1 MKTKKTN
8 RWLVCLLTAV
18 MLMSQIAGICVNAE
32 EAAPQAADVKI
43 VLTLGAD
50 LDAEQK
56 AYILQYFGIQESEVE
71 TVTITNA
78 DEHAQLGSLIPAEV
92 IGSRTVSCALVR
104 PTNKGGIQVKTAN
117 MNYVTSNMIASTLS
131 TSGVYN
137 CEVLTAAPVE
147 VSGTGALTGV
157 MMAYEKA
164 IGAVLDSEKKELANE
179 ELVITGELSETVG
192 QDQATLVVNDI
203 KIHIVRDSVTDQKE
217 IQNIVDEVV
226 ETTEYAAAIAAEA
239 VGRPAPAPL
248 GEVHKEKLYNFGCKF
263 SQQGYSYRDMQPTL
277 ERVTHNITTNTGI
290 DDPITDTFETID
302 EDTGLS
308 LDSILLGTDDSVMGD
323 DANINATNTVAL
335 GEHPAEPIEVFTG
348 EVSLTESGTVKADSF
363 IYRTNA
369 IAYQDINGSYA
380 LMDLNGNILT
390 ESIYSNQFRGKAGHI
405 CGMLNDGS
413 EKEGLLET
421 DGMISVPFVYDVV
434 EVFGE
439 MWAAGLRLIPATEA
453 DYDYRG
459 YADGEEQ
466 YLQIDSADMYYL
478 GELTGIPAASL
489 TREQILQVEAL
500 GSYINIQDRSG
511 VITTYDS
518 TMAPVRT
525 SDSLYDFGEFD
536 EDKQLSEMMESA
548 TGFGVYSYL
557 GNYAHARDYST
568 GKSGVIDRYGNIIVP
583 MEYDYVDSAADWLEG
598 NGYFGVQI
606 GEQFAYVT
614 AGGTVTG
621 EFPYPY
627 EKVINYGM
635 SAKYE
640 AEDGTKYILSGDGVE
655 SNLGTGYEYL
665 TPIRSSKGML
675 WTGAS
680 GSGYDLIDWHGKVL
694 LSCSK
699 EFSLSEN
706 GNYLIAPE
714 GYTSSTFYLVN
725 DASPVSI
732 SESLGG
738 ATEIQAATREIR
750 SMEAYTGEPSMEL
763 VGEIPGRSFV
773 GDTYLLQ
780 GPGEAGYALFSLDG
794 RQLTENGYSRFGYSD
809 GWITAVMEENDTE
822 KMGLFTKDGIPVLPC
837 ENDYLDILSE
847 KWVVSY
853 SMGELGTEEDYDFYT
868 WTGERYKMDTATVY
882 YLNLP
887 DIYSVTLTRDQ
898 LGDIAAEGEYL
909 NITDR
914 STGIT
919 TMYNASF
926 EPVGAADYVSDFSSV
941 SADYVLMEQLED
953 QTGYYVSD
961 WKFADGYALI
971 SAYGGEKN
979 LYGVSDVEGNIVV
992 PAQYDRV
999 LAYYTQEN
1007 PAYWANGYFA
1017 VEKDGM
1023 AGFVGKDGTVTCEL
1037 KYPSDTFINYGM
1049 TAYVEKEDGSRIMV
1063 AADGT
1068 ETAGYEKYRSLSGRG
1083 MFVEAVSGD
1092 ERVLL
1097 DWHGNVLFEDYE
1109 LVSASSDGK
1118 FIVVNRGF
1126 GSPSEVYAVDG
1137 ASVESATGDA
1147 SIASADAVSEVSKE
1161 TGASD
1166 AEPPVT
1172 EESVTEAPDAELSD
1186 TEESDAEEPDAEPP
1200 VTEEPDTE
1208 LPAAE
1213 TPVTEVPAESLRETE
1228 EAAEKTS
1235 EEETE
1240 ISEDEEAKGSPETPA
1255 AALLSGIL
1263 VLLEQ
1268 DPEGNQA
1275 NITELLKSAKT
1286 ILDAENPDAAA
1297 LIGSAIMLMQEETAN
1312 TAAVTT
1318 LINSALPLL

>member
-1 MKTKKTN
+1 MKTKKRN
-8 RWLVCLLTAV
+8 RRLVSLLAAA
-18 MLMSQIAGICVNAE
+18 MLVSQITGICVNAE
-32 EAAPQAADVKI
+32 EAAPQAAAVKI

-50 LDAEQK
+50 LDADQQ
-56 AYILQYFGIQESEVE
+56 AYILQYFGIDGTEVE
-71 TVTITNA
+71 TVTITNE

-104 PTNKGGIQVKTAN
+104 PTHKGGIQVKTAN

-137 CEVLTAAPVE
+137 CEVLTAAPFE

-164 IGAVLDSEKKELANE
+164 SGTALDSEKKELANE

-239 VGRPAPAPL
+239 VGRPAPSPL

-363 IYRTNA
+363 IYRTNT

-390 ESIYSNQFRGKAGHI
+390 ESIYSNEFIGKEGHI
-405 CGMLNDGS
+405 RGSLNDGS
-413 EKEGLLET
+413 KKEGLLET

-453 DYDYRG
+453 DYDYSRYVNG
-459 YADGEEQ
+459 GEQ
-466 YLQIDSADMYYL
+466 YLQIDSADIYYL
-478 GELTGIPAASL
+478 GELTGTPAASL

-511 VITTYDS
+511 AVTTYDS
-518 TMAPVRT
+518 AMAPVRT

-536 EDKQLSEMMESA
+536 EDKQLSERMESA
-548 TGFGVYSYL
+548 TGYSVYSYL

-568 GKSGVIDRYGNIIVP
+568 GKSGVIDRYGNVIVP

-655 SNLGTGYEYL
+655 SNLGTAYEYL

-675 WTGAS
+675 WIGTGE
-680 GSGYDLIDWHGKVL
+680 SGYDLIDWHGKVL

-732 SESLGG
+732 SESVGG
-738 ATEIQAATREIR
+738 AAEIQAATREIG
-750 SMEAYTGEPSMEL
+750 SMEAYRGEPSLEL
-763 VGEIPGRSFV
+763 AGETPGQYFV
-773 GDTYLLQ
+773 EGTDLLQ
-780 GPGEAGYALFSLDG
+780 KHGEAGLALFSLDG
-794 RQLTENGYSRFGYSD
+794 RQLTEYGYSRFGYSD
-809 GWITAVMEENDTE
+809 GWIMAVAKEKDTE
-822 KMGLFTKDGIPVLPC
+822 KMGLFTKDGLQVLPC
-837 ENDYLDILSE
+837 ENDYLDILSD
-847 KWVVSY
+847 KWAVSY
-853 SMGELGTEEDYDFYT
+853 TMGESGTEEDYDFYT
-868 WTGERYKMDTATVY
+868 WSGERYKMDTATVY
-882 YLNLP
+882 YLDLP

-898 LGDIAAEGEYL
+898 LGDIDADGDYL

-914 STGIT
+914 TTGIT
-919 TMYNASF
+919 TMYSASF
-926 EPVGAADYVSDFSSV
+926 EPVGSVDYVSDFSGV

-961 WKFADGYALI
+961 WKFSDGYALI
-971 SAYGGEKN
+971 SSYEEEKN
-979 LYGVSDVEGNIVV
+979 RYGVSDTEGNIVV
-992 PAQYDRV
+992 PVQYDRV
-999 LAYYTQEN
+999 LAYYTQEDS
-1007 PAYWANGYFA
+1007 AYWANGYFA

-1037 KYPSDTFINYGM
+1037 NYPSDTFSNNGM
-1049 TAYVEKEDGSRIMV
+1049 TACVEKEDGSRFLV
-1063 AADGT
+1063 AADGK
-1068 ETAGYEKYRSLSGRG
+1068 ETGGYENYRSLDGRG
-1083 MFVEAVSGD
+1083 MFVEAVSGN
-1092 ERVLL
+1092 ERVVL

-1109 LVSASSDGK
+1109 LISASWDGK
-1118 FIVVNRGF
+1118 FIVVNRDF
-1126 GSPSEVYAVDG
+1126 NSPSEVYAVDG
-1137 ASVESATGDA
+1137 ASVEE
-1147 SIASADAVSEVSKE
+1147 AVAAEAAVTEMVKE
-1161 TGASD
+1161 TAAPAETETEAENPAAEAPVTERASTEETS
-1166 AEPPVT
+1166 AEPPAA
-1172 EESVTEAPDAELSD
+1172 EETEAETPTAEI
-1186 TEESDAEEPDAEPP
+1186 
-1200 VTEEPDTE
+1200 
-1208 LPAAE
+1208 PAAE
-1213 TPVTEVPAESLRETE
+1213 VPEKVQATEEASPDGAAADSCSEAAEGASASPAESLL
-1228 EAAEKTS
+1228 S
-1235 EEETE
+1235 S
-1240 ISEDEEAKGSPETPA
+1240 I
-1255 AALLSGIL
+1255 LL
-1263 VLLEQ
+1263 LLEQ
-1268 DPEGNQA
+1268 DLEGNQA
-1275 NITELLKSAKT
+1275 NIVELLKSVKT
-1286 ILDAENPDAAA
+1286 MLDAENPEAAV
-1297 LIGSAIMLMQEETAN
+1297 LIGSAITLMQAEPEDAS
-1312 TAAVTT
+1312 AAVT
-1318 LINSALPLL
+1318 LINSALSLM